1 MKPIW
6 PALLATNLVWAG
18 HLVVSYYL
26 AWMACASDDGTLEV
40 LRHLATAVA
49 LGVTLAALWRG
60 VRAGSTVSSA
70 GDGAAGEEAA
80 EHGFLARL
88 TIALSVML
96 LLAIALAG
104 AANLLLAPCR

>member
-6 PALLATNLVWAG
+6 PALLAANLAWAL

-26 AWMACASDDGTLEV
+26 AWAACAGDDGTLEV

-60 VRAGSTVSSA
+60 VRARSTVSSA
-70 GDGAAGEEAA
+70 GNGPRSEEIA
-80 EHGFLARL
+80 EHAFLARL
-88 TIALSVML
+88 TVALSTML

-104 AANLLLAPCR
+104 VANFLLAPCR

>member
-6 PALLATNLVWAG
+6 PALLGANVAWAV

-26 AWMACASDDGTLEV
+26 AWAACAGDDGTLEV

-49 LGVTLAALWRG
+49 LAVTLAALWHG
-60 VRAGSTVSSA
+60 VRARSTVSA
-70 GDGAAGEEAA
+70 AADGAGREEIA
-80 EHGFLARL
+80 EHVFLARL

-96 LLAIALAG
+96 LLGIALAG
-104 AANLLLAPCR
+104 AANLVLVPCR